1 MSKQVIKSTVL
12 VLHHLKVPDS
22 PNVSKYS
29 NKMFFVIFLVVV
41 LAQIVDTGIG
51 SLADILKDFTVSFW
65 GVVLFIGISVVSGF
79 GQYTTLGMVKSK
91 NKEKEIRKTHFN
103 ILEKIV
109 TTVQYVL
116 LAILGFIVLQILL
129 SSEYSTIILKLG
141 VVISYGLASYVMGML
156 SYSLFRWFREN
167 RALVVLLYGL
177 AAAVIVIYVV
187 AIALIL
193 VISLQ
198 EKPSVITPLSETIFG
213 TPGIAESLLITL
225 QTFCSIISFFLIWG
239 GNILLLHHNIHRI
252 GKVKFWVLMSTPLI
266 ASSIVFLSFYQPL
279 SGGVIGEDLTM
290 SIVIPL
296 LLVMFSQIAA
306 LVLIGATFG
315 SVAKALSHTPII
327 RDYMMITAYGF
338 VLFFIAASTTVSA
351 AGYPPFGFINVLLL
365 GPFAFLVLNG
375 LYRSAVCVAEDTEL
389 RHSIKALAK
398 RESRFLDAAAS
409 AEAIQ
414 EFQNKIMTV
423 TKSSAKLLE
432 EETRIEPS
440 LTDAEIREQLQIVT
454 QELKKY

>member
-1 MSKQVIKSTVL
+1 MSKQVIKITVL

-177 AAAVIVIYVV
+177 VAAVIVIYVV

-213 TPGIAESLLITL
+213 TGSMGDEKYHILIPKH
-225 QTFCSIISFFLIWG
+225 
-239 GNILLLHHNIHRI
+239 LH
-252 GKVKFWVLMSTPLI
+252 
-266 ASSIVFLSFYQPL
+266 A
-279 SGGVIGEDLTM
+279 
-290 SIVIPL
+290 
-296 LLVMFSQIAA
+296 
-306 LVLIGATFG
+306 
-315 SVAKALSHTPII
+315 VAKT
-327 RDYMMITAYGF
+327 
-338 VLFFIAASTTVSA
+338 
-351 AGYPPFGFINVLLL
+351 
-365 GPFAFLVLNG
+365 
-375 LYRSAVCVAEDTEL
+375 L
-389 RHSIKALAK
+389 RGKQVKVVI
-398 RESRFLDAAAS
+398 D
-409 AEAIQ
+409 
-414 EFQNKIMTV
+414 
-423 TKSSAKLLE
+423 
-432 EETRIEPS
+432 
-440 LTDAEIREQLQIVT
+440 DEI
-454 QELKKY
+454 